1 MVERRAL
8 TAACSRW
15 PFANPISTARQGDLI
30 FAFGSN
36 AESPAN
42 RLVYIAEVSR
52 KVTGG
57 KYFEEEDFKAR
68 SDCIYERLSDGR
80 FQRRGDAKFHLYE
93 RATISDL
100 GAEPCYPKANAILAQ
115 DFRYFGRRGTDKW
128 KLGAPKLCELV
139 ESLGQGHRVNFTPDL
154 RSELVE
160 LKNRVWRD
168 DPDKRIL
175 GKPLHE
181 PDAQIDHESDDIVK
195 VCQKSCYYISKLRRR
210 GWAL

>member
-1 MVERRAL
+1 MRKKISKHAQIAFTNVFPTGAFNGVATRNFTFTNERPLA
-8 TAACSRW
+8 TSEQ
-15 PFANPISTARQGDLI
+15 N
-30 FAFGSN
+30 
-36 AESPAN
+36 
-42 RLVYIAEVSR
+42 
-52 KVTGG
+52 
-57 KYFEEEDFKAR
+57 
-68 SDCIYERLSDGR
+68 
-80 FQRRGDAKFHLYE
+80 
-93 RATISDL
+93 RATQRQTPIV
-100 GAEPCYPKANAILAQ
+100 AQ

-128 KLGAPKLCELV
+128 KTGAPKLCELV

-195 VCQKSCYYISKLRRR
+195 VCQKSCYYIFEIEASWL
-210 GWAL
+210 GALSRELSCCLARCVAALQTPRSPP